1 MTAIL
6 SAEWLRLRV
15 TRSAWLLLVTAQ
27 MIIVIGVSGLML
39 RGDDLS
45 NPVMQQRAVSHLG
58 LVSLFT
64 LVLGITAV
72 AGEHRHRTISDTYLA
87 VPRRARVVV
96 AKLVVYTAAGL
107 IFGLCAAVSALGST
121 AAWLA
126 LRGETVHVDSADL
139 WRTVAG
145 GIAWNAVFAA
155 LGVGIGALIA
165 NQIGAIAAALAW
177 LALIEGLV
185 GQLIGD
191 AQKWLPFALG
201 SALDLLP
208 TASDGPPQWVAA
220 LALTGYAATFTIA
233 AVLTTTRR
241 DVT

>member
-6 SAEWLRLRV
+6 AAEWLRLRT
-15 TRSAWLLLVTAQ
+15 TRGAWLLLAAAQ
-27 MIIVIGVSGLML
+27 LIIVLGVSGLML
-39 RGDDLS
+39 RGDNLAD
-45 NPVMQQRAVSHLG
+45 PGVQQQAVAHLG

-72 AGEHRHRTISDTYLA
+72 AGEHRHRTVSDTYLA
-87 VPRRARVVV
+87 VPRRARVVL
-96 AKLVVYTAAGL
+96 AKLAVYTAAGL
-107 IFGLCAAVSALGST
+107 GFGLAAAISALSST
-121 AAWLA
+121 AVWLTV
-126 LRGETVHVDSADL
+126 RGETIQFDNTDL

-155 LGVGIGALIA
+155 LGVGVGALIT
-165 NQIGAIAAALAW
+165 NQIGAIATALAW

-191 AQKWLPFALG
+191 ARKWLPFALG
-201 SALDLLP
+201 SALDRLP
-208 TASDGPPQWVAA
+208 TATDGPAQWVAG
-220 LALTGYAATFTIA
+220 LVLLGYAAAFTAA